1 MLYNKL
7 TPNEVA
13 KLEVYNRV
21 QCALFDGAKD
31 EYPKATD
38 KEAEALEKAV
48 NKHTRRI
55 HKLLGMDK
63 IYDKLES

>member
-1 MLYNKL
+1 MLHDKL
-7 TPNEVA
+7 TTNELA

-21 QCALFDGAKD
+21 QCALFDGAKA

-38 KEAEALEKAV
+38 KEAKDLEKAV
-48 NKHTRRI
+48 DKHTWRI
-55 HKLLGMDK
+55 YKLLGMDK